1 VVASRGNKLMGLV
14 NLIAISVKLD
24 ILPEIRINV
33 IGFGSEVSLGNL
45 YSDGAAGNDLRG
57 EGRCVEA

>member
-1 VVASRGNKLMGLV
+1 MGLV